1 MLVYGLLTIQ
11 AGTLDGASLL
21 ISSVVC
27 AALLA
32 SSLASAK
39 SVLNLVISL
48 AHIVSRI
55 FCVFAV
61 PLAMIAAVFC
71 CHASIAFSMLE
82 LTQQKP

>member
-71 CHASIAFSMLE
+71 CPASIAFSMLE